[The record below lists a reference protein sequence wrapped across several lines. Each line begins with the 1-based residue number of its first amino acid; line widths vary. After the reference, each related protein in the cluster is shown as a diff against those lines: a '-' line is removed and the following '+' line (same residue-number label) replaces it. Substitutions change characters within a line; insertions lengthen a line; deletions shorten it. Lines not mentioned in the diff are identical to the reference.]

1 MGAGAVSGGPMF
13 LPRKEFI
20 VEPPHHSTD
29 HGPVKI
35 LQDEEGEGKDGEG
48 KKRRRSIVDLFKRKG
63 SRGSGSEVEANK
75 DVAKHVEDEVK
86 EGKQE

>member
-1 MGAGAVSGGPMF
+1 MF

-29 HGPVKI
+29 HGPVEV
-35 LQDEEGEGKDGEG
+35 LQHEDGEG
-48 KKRRRSIVDLFKRKG
+48 KKRRRSIADLFKRKG
-63 SRGSGSEVEANK
+63 SSVSEMEANK
-75 DVAKHVEDEVK
+75 DVAKHVEDGVK

>member
-1 MGAGAVSGGPMF
+1 MF

-20 VEPPHHSTD
+20 VDPPHHSTD
-29 HGPVKI
+29 HGPVEV
-35 LQDEEGEGKDGEG
+35 LQHEDGEG

-63 SRGSGSEVEANK
+63 SRDSRGNTPEMEANK
-75 DVAKHVEDEVK
+75 DVAKHFEDGGK

>member
-1 MGAGAVSGGPMF
+1 MF

-29 HGPVKI
+29 HGPVEV
-35 LQDEEGEGKDGEG
+35 LQHEDGEG
-48 KKRRRSIVDLFKRKG
+48 KKRRRSIADLFKRKG
-63 SRGSGSEVEANK
+63 SRGSVSEAETNT
-75 DVAKHVEDEVK
+75 DVAKRADDGVK

>member
-1 MGAGAVSGGPMF
+1 MF

-29 HGPVKI
+29 HGPVEV
-35 LQDEEGEGKDGEG
+35 LQHEDGEG

-63 SRGSGSEVEANK
+63 SRGGSVSEMEANK
-75 DVAKHVEDEVK
+75 DVAKHVEDGVK